1 LALAL
6 PCVGKAPRRPV
17 LPVKAADSPQL
28 AATGKQG
35 LEHYNNAR
43 YRQAAVF
50 FEQGYQQAR
59 QEGQTGTAIR
69 YLNNLAGARL
79 QVFDHAGA
87 MSAYLESRRF
97 AEQASLTDTVPLI
110 NANIALLY
118 GLMGEHAKS
127 AEIAETALKALP
139 PASQRFRSTILQILG
154 DSLTLDGR
162 MERGAALLLEA
173 AEEADR
179 WKEPSQTASALDHLG
194 YWYLDRGQ
202 LSEADRYLSEAFRI
216 RRLLVPTETYLC
228 YPKLGKLR
236 LEQKRYPEALALLNQ
251 SLESRRS
258 DPGKFPLHRVHGDR
272 ARARLAVGDRAGARA
287 DFIEALDMVRRQRV
301 DILPV
306 SSMQASWEAAAHDL
320 RSAFIQFTAEEA
332 LAKSDRTLALEA
344 LATAEESRHASL
356 RAATGPGQK
365 VALPPAYWDRL
376 ALLQRAHADVLN
388 NRPGAAETAKRL
400 EIELADL
407 EAQAGLDA
415 AIALPRSAPIPALE
429 ASLAR
434 LSPDEALFS
443 FHLGEPYSYAWHI
456 TRDRI
461 QIRRLPSKKDLTGRI
476 QTLRGALLSDKP
488 SGMDYSQIFGE
499 ISPDVATKRYWTV
512 VLDDRLFELP
522 LAALRVPGTTGTAT
536 EDSVYLVEKH
546 TLRLAPS
553 VFLSTPTTSTGAS
566 SALFVGVG
574 DPIYNPADPRQD
586 RTAPAGQ
593 PSFTLPRLIGSGA
606 EIDRCA
612 KSWGGERVT
621 LTGGQANRATVTEM
635 VARRPAVLHFATHFV
650 TLPDTPTTALIAL
663 RQPELLGAEQ
673 ISAFRAAP
681 ELVVLSGCASGA
693 GQTIP
698 GAGLMGLTRSWL
710 LAGANGVAASLWP
723 TTDDRGEL
731 FSSFYRHY
739 STGPHAGEAGS
750 RAAADAL
757 RQAQIEMLQS
767 TDWRRVPRHWA
778 GFFLISK
785 GS

>member
-1 LALAL
+1 MRPLAFGLVLALAL
-6 PCVGKAPRRPV
+6 PCVGKGPRRPAPPAKV
-17 LPVKAADSPQL
+17 ADNPGL
-28 AATGKQG
+28 AKLGQQA

-43 YRQAAVF
+43 YRQAARL
-50 FEQGYQQAR
+50 FEEGYQLAR

-79 QVFDHAGA
+79 QVFDYAGA

-97 AEQASLTDTVPLI
+97 AEQASLTDTIPLI

-127 AEIAETALKALP
+127 AEIAETALRALS
-139 PASQRFRSTILQILG
+139 PASRRFRSTILQILG

-162 MERGAALLLEA
+162 RERGAALLLEA

-194 YWYLDRGQ
+194 YWYLDHGQ
-202 LSEADRYLSEAFRI
+202 LNEADRYLSEAFRI
-216 RRLLVPTETYLC
+216 RRLLVPGETYLC

-236 LEQKRYPEALALLNQ
+236 LEQKRYAEALALLDQ

-272 ARARLAVGDRAGARA
+272 ARARLAVGDRAGARV
-287 DFIEALDMVRRQRV
+287 DFVQALELVRRQRV

-332 LAKSDRTLALEA
+332 IAKSDRALALEA

-365 VALPPAYWDRL
+365 AALPAAYWDRL
-376 ALLQRAHADVLN
+376 ALLQRAHADALN
-388 NRPGAAETAKRL
+388 NRPGAAEATQRL

-415 AIALPRSAPIPALE
+415 SSSLPRTAPIPALR
-429 ASLAR
+429 ASLER
-434 LSPDEALFS
+434 LGPDEALFS

-456 TRDRI
+456 TQDHIRL
-461 QIRRLPSKKDLTGRI
+461 RRLASKRELTGRI
-476 QTLRGALLSDKP
+476 QTLRQNLLGDKP
-488 SGMDYSQIFGE
+488 AEMDYSHFFGE

-522 LAALRVPGTTGTAT
+522 LAALRVPGAAGTSR

-553 VFLSTPTTSTGAS
+553 VFLTASTSPAAAVSP
-566 SALFVGVG
+566 LFVGVG
-574 DPIYNPADPRQD
+574 DPIYNQADPRQARAD
-586 RTAPAGQ
+586 ATSQSG
-593 PSFTLPRLIGSGA
+593 FTLPRLIGSGA

-612 KSWGGERVT
+612 RSWGGEQVT
-621 LTGGQANRATVTEM
+621 LTGSQLANRVEVDCAAARTRGHRQWRR
-635 VARRPAVLHFATHFV
+635 RRP
-650 TLPDTPTTALIAL
+650 D
-663 RQPELLGAEQ
+663 RQPGQPRFGNGDGGPPAGGA
-673 ISAFRAAP
+673 AFRHPLRHTAGDAHHRADCVTAAGIA
-681 ELVVLSGCASGA
+681 GC
-693 GQTIP
+693 
-698 GAGLMGLTRSWL
+698 
-710 LAGANGVAASLWP
+710 
-723 TTDDRGEL
+723 
-731 FSSFYRHY
+731 
-739 STGPHAGEAGS
+739 
-750 RAAADAL
+750 
-757 RQAQIEMLQS
+757 
-767 TDWRRVPRHWA
+767 
-778 GFFLISK
+778 
-785 GS
+785 